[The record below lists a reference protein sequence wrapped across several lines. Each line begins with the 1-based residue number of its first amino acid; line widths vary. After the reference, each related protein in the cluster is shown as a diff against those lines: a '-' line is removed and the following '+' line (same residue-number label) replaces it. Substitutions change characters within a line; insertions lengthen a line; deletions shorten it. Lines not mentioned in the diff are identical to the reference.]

1 MNILRK
7 ITLRTRNIPL
17 TKPPDRAIG
26 DWSETDLMLS
36 DPFDLMVKVPQRM
49 GLGKMDEA
57 SDRRWEAVMEARRK
71 QCK

>member
-1 MNILRK
+1 MLQK
-7 ITLRTRNIPL
+7 ITLRTSNIPL
-17 TKPPDRAIG
+17 TRPPDRTDG
-26 DWSETDLMLS
+26 DWQISDLMVS